1 MHAFYVSHTLFF
13 FGGVLLL
20 PATIE
25 LVRLLRDSH
34 PKAAFWGGV
43 LSLMGFIVWGAL
55 DGMDFMTCGAGS
67 GSGLDTNTMQAYVD
81 DALASTA
88 IITSVSVVFLL
99 LILGLCVISV
109 GLHRAG
115 IIPFWLALL
124 MPIGI
129 IGVISSSSIRLR

>member
-1 MHAFYVSHTLFF
+1 
-13 FGGVLLL
+13 
-20 PATIE
+20 
-25 LVRLLRDSH
+25 
-34 PKAAFWGGV
+34 
-43 LSLMGFIVWGAL
+43 
-55 DGMDFMTCGAGS
+55 
-67 GSGLDTNTMQAYVD
+67 MQTYVD
-81 DALASTA
+81 DTLASTA